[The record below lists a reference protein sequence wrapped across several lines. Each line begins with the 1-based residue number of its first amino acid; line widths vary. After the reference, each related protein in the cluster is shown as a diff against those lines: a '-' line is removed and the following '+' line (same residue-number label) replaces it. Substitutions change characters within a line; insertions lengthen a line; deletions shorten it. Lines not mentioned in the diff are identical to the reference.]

1 MRLFIAIQFGENILD
16 ALTDIQSDLKSRGVT
31 GNYTRR
37 ENLHITLAFIGDY
50 GNTEEA
56 AKKIAERLG
65 ADILRIDTVKA
76 MPKNFVAQIL
86 VGGGQVLM
94 NHVPKL
100 KPIDKDLSLYEEIIL
115 GSPIW
120 NSKGVPAINAFLKD
134 EEAAA
139 KVTSLFFLSG
149 GGETQKGLDAITKKL
164 PNLKN
169 TVSLL
174 DRKHENSKDNDAKI
188 DRFVLS
194 VSSGT
199 DGK

>member
-1 MRLFIAIQFGENILD
+1 MKRLVVYYSL
-16 ALTDIQSDLKSRGVT
+16 S
-31 GNYTRR
+31 
-37 ENLHITLAFIGDY
+37 

-56 AKKIAERLG
+56 AKKIADRLG
-65 ADILRIDTVKA
+65 ADLLRIDTEKP

-86 VGGGQVLM
+86 VGGGQVMM

-100 KPIDKDLSLYEEIIL
+100 KPIDIDLSLYEEIIL

-134 EEAAA
+134 EEVAA
-139 KVTSLFFLSG
+139 KVSSLFFLSG
-149 GGETQKGLDAITKKL
+149 GGEVQKGLDAITKKL

-174 DRKHENSKDNDAKI
+174 DKKHEGSKDNDSKI
-188 DRFVLS
+188 EQFVGS
-194 VSSGT
+194 IAGEM
-199 DGK
+199 K